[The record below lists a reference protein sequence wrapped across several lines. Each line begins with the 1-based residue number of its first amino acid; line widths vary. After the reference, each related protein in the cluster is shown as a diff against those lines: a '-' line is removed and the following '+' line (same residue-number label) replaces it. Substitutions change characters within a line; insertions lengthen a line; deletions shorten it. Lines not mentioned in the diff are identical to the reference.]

1 MFSHRSFLVLGESPA
16 DIVSLVKGG
25 LEISNCNFSFIQDID
40 ISGKA
45 TTRVQGG
52 TIEVT
57 FSQLPPQPIIDWA
70 LDSRKYESGI
80 VVSLDAENMPLEKIL
95 FENAACVDFEIEYT
109 YAGDSYA
116 STKILIQA
124 EIITVG
130 DGVEFLNEWTF

>member
-1 MFSHRSFLVLGESPA
+1 VIGGGAA
-16 DIVSLVKGG
+16 DIVSLIKGG
-25 LEISNCNFSFIQDID
+25 LEISNCNFSFMQDVD

-52 TIEVT
+52 IIEVT
-57 FSQLPPQPIIDWA
+57 IPQLPPQSIVDWA
-70 LDSRKYESGI
+70 IDSRKYQSGLI
-80 VVSLDAENMPLEKIL
+80 VSLDAENMPLEKIL

-109 YAGDSYA
+109 YAGDAYA

-124 EIITVG
+124 EVLTVG